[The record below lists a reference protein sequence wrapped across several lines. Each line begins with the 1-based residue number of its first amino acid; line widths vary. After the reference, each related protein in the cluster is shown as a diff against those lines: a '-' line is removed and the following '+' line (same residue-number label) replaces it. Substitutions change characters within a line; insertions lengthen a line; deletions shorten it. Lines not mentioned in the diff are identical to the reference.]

1 MTFKLYDEDALVD
14 EIIGTLLFD
23 LKDIVPDPN
32 GVPGKFNG
40 IYDWKNIYGAPLG
53 CSGSNTDKMNLNP
66 ELASFWKGRVLV

>member
-1 MTFKLYDEDALVD
+1 LYDEDAIAD

-32 GVPGKFNG
+32 GVPGRFNG
-40 IYDWKNIYGAPLG
+40 SYDWKNIYGAPLD
-53 CSGSNTDKMNLNP
+53 CSGKNTDKMNLNP